1 MKNENIAAEEINKTE
16 NDNKIRPTS
25 NSIFF
30 SNDKNILKK
39 KLFVNQKL
47 KSSLR
52 KKSKIIALDESLIK
66 KINLDNIFKLD
77 KSQDEPT
84 INKIFLINKSGNYA
98 FKNIIEFNK
107 AYNIIRFLHNK
118 LIIRKSK
125 NHLNNSLD
133 SNLSI
138 NKFDNKNKSNINIK
152 QYPKFISNISKENNN
167 DEIDKKIKNINKN
180 KNNIKS
186 IQNRIW
192 NLKNLYSNPL
202 INSKS
207 LNQNQ
212 SIDNETNILIK
223 NKSISVLKFSS
234 LQNKNKYLYGKMKK
248 QNSDN
253 FEGSNSN
260 DKRKIKRYIVKTYLI
275 NKDNSK
281 SNLAKDNTELNKIIY
296 NVPRR
301 KDILFSS
308 KRKYNSFLEKSQNF
322 SMEKQNSELSI
333 YSKIINNNRIK
344 KPKDYKL
351 ISLKKFLSKEN
362 FLINNKNIYENDFK
376 SLSVPNKSSI
386 YSNNFSKKINISTK
400 YL

>member
-39 KLFVNQKL
+39 KLFPNQKL

-52 KKSKIIALDESLIK
+52 KKSKIIALDGSLIK

-77 KSQDEPT
+77 KSQNEST

-125 NHLNNSLD
+125 NHLNHLNNSLD

-180 KNNIKS
+180 NIKS

-207 LNQNQ
+207 LN
-212 SIDNETNILIK
+212 IDKKTFGIFRF
-223 NKSISVLKFSS
+223 LKFG
-234 LQNKNKYLYGKMKK
+234 N
-248 QNSDN
+248 
-253 FEGSNSN
+253 
-260 DKRKIKRYIVKTYLI
+260 
-275 NKDNSK
+275 
-281 SNLAKDNTELNKIIY
+281 IY
-296 NVPRR
+296 
-301 KDILFSS
+301 
-308 KRKYNSFLEKSQNF
+308 
-322 SMEKQNSELSI
+322 
-333 YSKIINNNRIK
+333 IINI
-344 KPKDYKL
+344 
-351 ISLKKFLSKEN
+351 IIIF
-362 FLINNKNIYENDFK
+362 
-376 SLSVPNKSSI
+376 
-386 YSNNFSKKINISTK
+386 
-400 YL
+400 